1 MTNED
6 GRWVRLDPDIVEQY
20 CQNKQGEAWVLVS
33 GRDSTV
39 YLKHE
44 SDLVD
49 VASSKQSDP
58 FAFNS
63 LPPAFSKGFD
73 FSSQA
78 SFVFGS
84 PPYGRLK

>member
-49 VASSKQSDP
+49 VASSKQNDP

-84 PPYGRLK
+84 PPSGRMK